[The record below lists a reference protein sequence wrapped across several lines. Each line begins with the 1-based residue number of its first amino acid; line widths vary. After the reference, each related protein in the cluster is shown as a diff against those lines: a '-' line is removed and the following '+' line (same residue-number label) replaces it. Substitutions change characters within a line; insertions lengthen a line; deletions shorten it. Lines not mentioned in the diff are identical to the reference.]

1 MNGNPTAGIVLALV
15 AGVGSLSIAQSSP
28 AERFWP
34 QWRGPSATGVSRTAN
49 PPLEWSETRN
59 IRWKREIPG
68 RGSGSPVVWG
78 DRIFLVTAVPL
89 GVDVGAAHESRA
101 HVQPRD
107 VHRFV
112 VMALDR
118 QTGEVLWQR
127 TAHEERPRQPSMK
140 DGTWAS
146 SSPLTDGQ
154 RVYAS
159 FDSSGLYA
167 YDMNGVPLWQRQL
180 GEKRMF
186 ADVGESGSTPVLHDD
201 RLVVVWDHQGESF
214 VVALD
219 ARTGAELWRARRE
232 EVDSWATPL
241 VVTHAGRAQV
251 VTAAEKRVRSYDLET
266 GRIVWESDGLTMNP
280 IPSPVAGDGMV
291 FVMSGFRGSKLMA
304 IRLGDAQGDI
314 TRGRAIAW
322 TLERD
327 TPYVPSPMLYDGFL
341 YFLKSNSGILSV
353 LDAKTGTP
361 HYQLQRLE
369 GLSEIYASPVAARDR
384 VYLTSRD
391 GTTLVIRHGSTFD
404 VLARNSL
411 DDGFDASAA
420 LVEGDIYLRGYRYL
434 YDIAEK

>member
-1 MNGNPTAGIVLALV
+1 
-15 AGVGSLSIAQSSP
+15 
-28 AERFWP
+28 
-34 QWRGPSATGVSRTAN
+34 
-49 PPLEWSETRN
+49 
-59 IRWKREIPG
+59 
-68 RGSGSPVVWG
+68 
-78 DRIFLVTAVPL
+78 
-89 GVDVGAAHESRA
+89 
-101 HVQPRD
+101 
-107 VHRFV
+107 
-112 VMALDR
+112 
-118 QTGEVLWQR
+118 
-127 TAHEERPRQPSMK
+127 
-140 DGTWAS
+140 
-146 SSPLTDGQ
+146 
-154 RVYAS
+154 
-159 FDSSGLYA
+159 
-167 YDMNGVPLWQRQL
+167 MNGVPLWQRQL

-404 VLARNSL
+404 VLAMNSL

-434 YDIAEK
+434 YNIAEK

>member
-1 MNGNPTAGIVLALV
+1 V
-15 AGVGSLSIAQSSP
+15 AQDKA

-34 QWRGPSATGVSRTAN
+34 QWRGPYATGVSRTAR
-49 PPLEWSETRN
+49 PPVQWSETTN

-68 RGSGSPVVWG
+68 RGSSSPVVWG
-78 DRIFLVTAVPL
+78 DRIFLVSAVPL
-89 GVDVGAAHESRA
+89 GVDGRAAHESRS

-112 VMALDR
+112 VMAVDR
-118 QTGEVLWQR
+118 RTGQVVWER
-127 TAHEERPRQPSMK
+127 TAHEGRPHQPAMK

-146 SSPLTDGQ
+146 SSPITDGQ
-154 RVYAS
+154 RVYVS
-159 FDSSGLYA
+159 FDSTGIYA
-167 YDMNGVPLWQRQL
+167 YDMNGALLWQAQL

-186 ADVGESGSTPVLHDD
+186 ADVGESGSSPVLFDN
-201 RLVVVWDHQGESF
+201 RLVIVWDHQGESF

-241 VVTHAGRAQV
+241 VVTHEGRPQV
-251 VTAAEKRVRSYDLET
+251 VTAAQKRIRSYDLET
-266 GRIVWESDGLTMNP
+266 GRLVWESDGLTMNP
-280 IPSPVAGDGMV
+280 IPSPVAGDGLV
-291 FVMSGFRGSKLMA
+291 FAMSGFQGS
-304 IRLGDAQGDI
+304 RLTAVRLADAKGDI

-327 TPYVPSPMLYDGFL
+327 TPYVPSPLLYDGFL

-353 LDAKTGTP
+353 LDARTGTP

-369 GLSEIYASPVAARDR
+369 GISEVYGSPVAAQDR
-384 VYLTSRD
+384 VYLTSRE
-391 GTTLVIRHGSTFD
+391 GTTLVIRHGASFET
-404 VLARNSL
+404 LAKNSL
-411 DDGFDASAA
+411 DDGFDASPA

-434 YDIAEK
+434 YAIAER

>member
-1 MNGNPTAGIVLALV
+1 
-15 AGVGSLSIAQSSP
+15 
-28 AERFWP
+28 
-34 QWRGPSATGVSRTAN
+34 
-49 PPLEWSETRN
+49 
-59 IRWKREIPG
+59 
-68 RGSGSPVVWG
+68 
-78 DRIFLVTAVPL
+78 
-89 GVDVGAAHESRA
+89 
-101 HVQPRD
+101 
-107 VHRFV
+107 
-112 VMALDR
+112 
-118 QTGEVLWQR
+118 
-127 TAHEERPRQPSMK
+127 MK

-146 SSPLTDGQ
+146 SSPITDGQ

-167 YDMNGVPLWQRQL
+167 YDMNGVPLWQKQL

-186 ADVGESGSTPVLHDD
+186 ADVGESGSTPVLYDN

-219 ARTGAELWRARRE
+219 ARTGAELWRTRRD

-241 VVTHAGRAQV
+241 VVTLEGRAQV
-251 VTAAEKRVRSYDLET
+251 VTAAEKRVRSYGLET

-291 FVMSGFRGSKLMA
+291 FAMSGFRGSKLLA
-304 IRLGDAQGDI
+304 VRLGDAKGDI
-314 TRGRAIAW
+314 TRSGAIAW

-341 YFLKSNSGILSV
+341 YFLKSNAGILSV
-353 LDAKTGTP
+353 LDARTGRP

-369 GLSEIYASPVAARDR
+369 GISEIYASPVAAQGR

-391 GTTLVIRHGSTFD
+391 GTTLVIRHGATFA
-404 VLARNSL
+404 VLARNTL

-434 YDIAEK
+434 YNIAEK